1 MQIWIDGCHERIRRK
16 VLIINEC
23 QAANRSRIL
32 NICVF
37 TSRALVS
44 YSIALA
50 GVDLNASKFLYN
62 PMFLTFWILPIHQ
75 LVCL

>member
-1 MQIWIDGCHERIRRK
+1 MGIWIDGFYERSRRK

-32 NICVF
+32 TICVF
-37 TSRALVS
+37 TSRASVS

-62 PMFLTFWILPIHQ
+62 PMFLTFGILPIHQ
-75 LVCL
+75 PVCL